1 MPVRP
6 IMKRIVPL
14 LLSVA
19 LAHSAFAAGRRL
31 NVLFIVSDDLNA
43 SLGCY
48 GHPLVKTP
56 HLDRLAGLGVRFD
69 RAYCNYPVCNA
80 SRTSFLSGRH
90 PQTTEVINNGVSPR
104 VALGPDFQFLPEYF
118 KTHGYFTAGIGKITH
133 TPEHL
138 NAVKWDVVDD
148 PQHNPANGFQG
159 DWQAL
164 KQAPDEAQPD
174 GITARHAARL
184 LEEHRDGP
192 FFIAAGFHRP
202 HAPRVTPQKYFDLY
216 PHDQLTLPTATTEPG
231 IPKIALPP
239 GYDPDMTD
247 KARLNYLQSYYACV
261 SFMDA
266 QVGVLMEAMDRLD
279 LWRNTV
285 VVFLSD
291 NGYHLGEHGGFWSKM
306 SLMDESGR
314 LPLIIS
320 APGMARQPCA
330 RAVSLVD
337 LYPSLT
343 ELCGLP
349 TPAGLEGRSLAP
361 LLRDPAAPW
370 SHPVRSVVMRGEKRD
385 EQLDLGR
392 SVYTGRHAFIQ
403 WPDGSLQL
411 YDDQADPRQTRNL
424 AAEPGH
430 ETLIAELRLLLLPKS
445 RLPAH
450 RGMGKPKPKNLD
462 Q

>member
-1 MPVRP
+1 
-6 IMKRIVPL
+6 MKFVIHF
-14 LLSVA
+14 LSSVV
-19 LAHSAFAAGRRL
+19 LAHSAVADGPKL
-31 NVLFIVSDDLNA
+31 NVLFIISDDLNT

-56 HLDRLAGLGVRFD
+56 HLDRLAGVGVRFD

-90 PQTTEVINNGVSPR
+90 PQTTEVISNGVSPR
-104 VALGPDFQFLPEYF
+104 VALGPDFQFLPEHF
-118 KTHGYFTAGIGKITH
+118 KAQGYFTAGIGKITH
-133 TPEHL
+133 TPQHL
-138 NAVKWDVVDD
+138 NAIQWDVVDD
-148 PQHNPANGFQG
+148 PQHNPASGFDG

-174 GITARHAARL
+174 GMTARRAASL
-184 LEEHRDGP
+184 LEEHRDEP

-202 HAPRVTPQKYFDLY
+202 HAPRVVPQKYFDLY
-216 PHDQLTLPTATTEPG
+216 PHDQLTLPTASTEID

-239 GYDPDMTD
+239 GYEPDMTD

-306 SLMDESGR
+306 SLMDESER

-330 RAVSLVD
+330 RPVSLVD

-361 LLRDPAAPW
+361 LLRDPATPW
-370 SHPVRSVVMRGEKRD
+370 NHPVRAVVMRGEKRD
-385 EQLDLGR
+385 EQFELGR
-392 SVYTGRHAFIQ
+392 SVYTERHAFIE

-411 YDDQADPRQTRNL
+411 YDDQADPRQVRNL
-424 AAEPGH
+424 AAETGH
-430 ETLIAELRLLLLPKS
+430 EALIAELCLLLLPKN
-445 RLPAH
+445 RLPTH
-450 RGMGKPKPKNLD
+450 RGTGKGKKADLD
-462 Q
+462 P